1 MAARISDS
9 VDMPVLVPYSQ
20 GSTRLLLIS
29 SSVAISATV
38 HSTMFQPGSTPNANV
53 SGKMAPII
61 GPTYGT
67 KRSTAAS
74 KPHTSAP
81 GTPMNSRPSAIGMP

>member
-1 MAARISDS
+1 
-9 VDMPVLVPYSQ
+9 
-20 GSTRLLLIS
+20 
-29 SSVAISATV
+29 
-38 HSTMFQPGSTPNANV
+38 
-53 SGKMAPII
+53 MAPII